1 MTEVMTQERA
11 PKRDKAR
18 MVADDIVT
26 ANSLA
31 THLGCTRQN
40 IARLTAEA
48 IIEQR
53 SDGCYDQTASRLRY
67 IKHLRMPRSSRAEA
81 DAAHLRAKAQIL
93 QIKIMQQQRKLVLRE
108 DANALID
115 EMCGVVLTHLSG
127 MAARCSRDMVIRR
140 EIDRVVYEV
149 RRELAQV
156 CLKMADE
163 RGEPPLD
170 QQD

>member
-1 MTEVMTQERA
+1 
-11 PKRDKAR
+11 
-18 MVADDIVT
+18 
-26 ANSLA
+26 
-31 THLGCTRQN
+31 
-40 IARLTAEA
+40 LTAEA